1 MKLFNGL
8 SIFIFCTWMTLA
20 YKASSQQTGDS
31 LHTKSHDSLSITIE
45 RLELF
50 DYSRNRSIPVAL
62 YYPDSLT
69 IKQPMVVFN
78 HAYNENQGSP
88 YLNYAYLNTFLAQH
102 GYFVVSIQ
110 HELPS
115 DEPLAMTGNL
125 HEKRMPNWENGVQ
138 NILFVVP
145 ELKTRLPNLDDK
157 RVNVIGHSNGGDISM
172 LFATEYPR
180 KTRKAISL
188 DNRRMPIPAID
199 TLKIYSLRA
208 NDLPADEGVIPTVQQ
223 QVRHG
228 MSIITLP
235 NTKHLEM
242 SDDTATE
249 EQKKE
254 IQAYVLKFLEEKVL
268 QK

>member
-1 MKLFNGL
+1 MKPSGNAVVFFLCVWLTL
-8 SIFIFCTWMTLA
+8 S
-20 YKASSQQTGDS
+20 YEASSQSVLDS
-31 LHTKSHDSLSITIE
+31 LDTTTNDSVSITIE

-69 IKQPMVVFN
+69 IKQPVVVFN
-78 HAYNENQGSP
+78 HGYNENKGTP
-88 YLNYAYLNTFLAQH
+88 YLSYAYLNTFLAKH

-115 DEPLAMTGNL
+115 DDPLPMTGNL
-125 HEKRMPNWENGVQ
+125 REKRMPNWESGVQ

-208 NDLPADEGVIPTVQQ
+208 NDLPADEGVIPSVQK
-223 QVRHG
+223 QVQHG

-235 NTKHLEM
+235 NTKHIEM
-242 SDDTATE
+242 CDDTATE

-254 IQAYVLKFLEEKVL
+254 IREYVLKFLEEKVS

>member
-1 MKLFNGL
+1 
-8 SIFIFCTWMTLA
+8 MTLSSEV
-20 YKASSQQTGDS
+20 SSQPTRDS
-31 LHTKSHDSLSITIE
+31 LYTTSKDSVSITTE

-62 YYPDSLT
+62 YYPDTLT

-78 HAYNENQGSP
+78 HGYNENQGTP
-88 YLNYAYLNTFLAQH
+88 YLSYAYLNTFLARH

-115 DEPLAMTGNL
+115 DDPLPTTGNL
-125 HEKRMPNWENGVQ
+125 REKRMPNWENGVQ

-208 NDLPADEGVIPTVQQ
+208 NDLPADEGVIPSVQKQ
-223 QVRHG
+223 IKHG

-235 NTKHLEM
+235 NTKHIEM
-242 SDDTATE
+242 CDDTATE

-254 IQAYVLKFLEEKVL
+254 IQEYVLKFLEEKVL
-268 QK
+268 AK

>member
-1 MKLFNGL
+1 MKLFASTILFL
-8 SIFIFCTWMTLA
+8 SLVMTLA
-20 YKASSQQTGDS
+20 SKVSSQTTMDS
-31 LHTKSHDSLSITIE
+31 LHRISSDSLAITVE

-62 YYPDSLT
+62 YYLDSLT

-78 HAYNENQGSP
+78 PGYNENQGTP

-115 DEPLAMTGNL
+115 DDPLATTGNL
-125 HEKRMPNWENGVQ
+125 REKRMPHWENSVQ
-138 NILFVVP
+138 NILFVVS

-172 LFATEYPR
+172 LFATEYPK

-208 NDLPADEGVIPTVQQ
+208 NDLPADKGVIPTVEQ
-223 QVRHG
+223 QVKHG
-228 MSIITLP
+228 MSILTLS
-235 NTKHLEM
+235 NTKHVEM
-242 SDDTATE
+242 CDDTATE

-254 IQAYVLKFLEEKVL
+254 IQEYVLKFLEEK
-268 QK
+268 K